1 MKLPNPDCSFYVTW
15 VNLLLMKHKLV
26 NFDVI
31 VIVIIHWT
39 YDALRDLMQLDNLKT
54 MRNNHGELLVLVKFE
69 ALVCNFTKSMTPPLV
84 FFTSFLNCANRT

>member
-1 MKLPNPDCSFYVTW
+1 MGQSFANETQIGKFRC
-15 VNLLLMKHKLV
+15 NC
-26 NFDVI
+26 NFNYSLNI
-31 VIVIIHWT
+31 

-54 MRNNHGELLVLVKFE
+54 MRNNHGELQVLVKFE